1 MNLTNKYGLSPVILH
16 ACNYA
21 SDSYDKAGDVSV
33 STLLDSQRVTELKR
47 QHWHELEEDVTDQMA
62 RLFGTALHHVMEQ
75 GALRAGYICEERIVV
90 DFEGTKLS
98 MKADFI
104 SPEGILSDIKTGT
117 VYVWK
122 MGGKESYRQQLNI
135 YRWGYEQVGYK
146 VTSLENILFLKDWTE
161 TGLETKE
168 SYPVSPIIS
177 LPVDIMFN
185 IDVENLL
192 RQRISAWRL
201 ARAGKLPECTS
212 DERWQR
218 ETKYAV
224 KKKGNKMAAKG
235 GVFDIEEEAIA
246 FADTLDYPTEIEY
259 RPGRNLRCDRNSCL
273 VAQWCSQWA
282 RIQEESL

>member
-1 MNLTNKYGLSPVILH
+1 MNLTNKYNLSPVILH

-62 RLFGTALHHVMEQ
+62 RLLGTALHHVMEQ

-90 DFEGTKLS
+90 DFEGTKIS
-98 MKADFI
+98 MKADAI
-104 SPEGILSDIKTGT
+104 SPEGVLSDFKTGT

-122 MGGKESYRQQLNI
+122 MGGKDSYRQQLNI

-168 SYPVSPIIS
+168 SYPPAPIVSM
-177 LPVDIMFN
+177 PVEIMSN
-185 IDVENLL
+185 ADVENLL
-192 RQRISAWRL
+192 RQRISTWRL

-212 DERWQR
+212 DERWQND
-218 ETKYAV
+218 TIFAV
-224 KKKGNKMAAKG
+224 KKKGGTRAVNG
-235 GVFDIEEEAIA
+235 GKFESEEEALE
-246 FADTLDYPTEIEY
+246 FAKGIKVDTEIEY
-259 RPGRNLRCDRNSCL
+259 RPGRNKRCDRNKCL
-273 VAQWCSQWA
+273 VAQWCDQWA
-282 RIQEESL
+282 KIQEESL